1 MVTVLRATTS
11 SQNLAWSELVARARR
26 LRLVLTDCDGVLTD
40 GTAWYSERG
49 EELKRFSLRDG
60 MGVELLRTDGV
71 ETAIV
76 TRERSGAV
84 RRRAEKLGVTLFE
97 GVQDKEAALPRF
109 LALGEREG
117 AEVAY
122 IGDDVNDLGI
132 LRVVGCQG
140 LTAAP
145 ADAAPAVAAC
155 AHYSCRV
162 QGGEGAFREFA
173 DWILRLREGAEP
185 KGEGRQP

>member
-1 MVTVLRATTS
+1 MVIGPRAVSTPDR
-11 SQNLAWSELVARARR
+11 APVAAELVARARR

-60 MGVELLRTDGV
+60 MGVELLREAGI

-76 TRERSGAV
+76 TRERSGPV
-84 RRRAEKLGVTLFE
+84 RRRAEKLGVALFE
-97 GVQDKEAALPRF
+97 GVRDKEAELPRL
-109 LALGEREG
+109 LAASEREA

-132 LRVVGCQG
+132 LGRVGTEG

-145 ADAAPAVAAC
+145 ADATPAVLARV
-155 AHYSCRV
+155 HLQCRAR
-162 QGGEGAFREFA
+162 GGEGAFRELA
-173 DWILRLREGAEP
+173 DWILRLRAGGADV
-185 KGEGRQP
+185 EGRRT